1 MRQLKTLTR
10 HN

>member
-1 MRQLKTLTR
+1 LKTLTR